1 MTAETNSQGEQV
13 DELSKIKSSSRRSPS
28 TMSPS
33 RKLLQRE
40 ATSSLLKDDERGG
53 HSSASCTLQWV
64 VRGLQV
70 FDGILGASWDPS
82 I

>member
-1 MTAETNSQGEQV
+1 MKKKKKEMKMTAETNSQGEQV

-40 ATSSLLKDDERGG
+40 ATCR
-53 HSSASCTLQWV
+53 C
-64 VRGLQV
+64 
-70 FDGILGASWDPS
+70 
-82 I
+82 